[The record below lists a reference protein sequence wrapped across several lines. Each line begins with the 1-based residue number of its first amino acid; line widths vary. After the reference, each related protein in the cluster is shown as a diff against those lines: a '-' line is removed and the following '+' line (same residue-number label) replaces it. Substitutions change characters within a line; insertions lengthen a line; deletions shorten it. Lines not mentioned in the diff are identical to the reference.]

1 MGIAERR
8 EREKE
13 VRRNMIIDAAER
25 VIFAKRI
32 DTSTMDQIAE
42 EAELSKGTLYLYF
55 KSKTDLYLAI
65 QDRGM
70 SILSAK
76 LARVLGE
83 NRKGIELLKRFGEV
97 YFDYANQ
104 YPNYFNAE
112 MFCRSHEFIEEITT
126 SELFQ
131 CTREKR
137 IEIVNFLIRGI
148 QVGLQDGSIR
158 RDVKPEE
165 LSLMLYASLN
175 GMIQVYMLRKQA
187 QKHDLFPEVSVDL
200 NFLVQDFIKILLDGL
215 SPKSMTE
222 SQSIYATQA
231 LIPS

>member
-1 MGIAERR
+1 MGIPERK

-13 VRRNMIIDAAER
+13 IRRNMIIDAAER
-25 VIFAKRI
+25 VIFANRI

-70 SILSAK
+70 SILADK
-76 LARVLGE
+76 LARVLE
-83 NRKGIELLKRFGEV
+83 EKRNGIDLLKRFGEV

-112 MFCRSHEFIEEITT
+112 MFCRSHEFIEEVTA
-126 SELFQ
+126 SKLFQ

-137 IEIVNFLIRGI
+137 IEIVSFLIRGI
-148 QVGLQDGSIR
+148 QIGLQDGSIR

-187 QKHDLFPEVSVDL
+187 EKHDLFPAVVVNLD
-200 NFLVQDFIKILLDGL
+200 NVVQDFIKILLDGL
-215 SPKSMTE
+215 SPKSMTD
-222 SQSIYATQA
+222 SQSIYTT
-231 LIPS
+231 

>member
-1 MGIAERR
+1 MGIAERK

-13 VRRNMIIDAAER
+13 IRRNMIIDAAER
-25 VIFAKRI
+25 VIFANRI

-70 SILSAK
+70 SILSDK

-83 NRKGIELLKRFGEV
+83 KRKGIDLLKRFGEV

-112 MFCRSHEFIEEITT
+112 MFCRSHEFIEEITA

-148 QVGLQDGSIR
+148 QIGVQDGSIR
-158 RDVKPEE
+158 RDVKVFGVKKIICFINRNSVIFTR
-165 LSLMLYASLN
+165 LQRDKVGSGCTVGFKAGHQFIFGIVHNFDGCLQRHLCCGIQN
-175 GMIQVYMLRKQA
+175 G
-187 QKHDLFPEVSVDL
+187 S
-200 NFLVQDFIKILLDGL
+200 
-215 SPKSMTE
+215 
-222 SQSIYATQA
+222 
-231 LIPS
+231 